1 MSNSSKVENKYALGP
16 DYALQEAIDILGPY
30 PWKRP
35 EALPIANWIIELP
48 ELVTREAI
56 RFQIGRIARF
66 YRRDL
71 DTDKESPRSKTTAKK
86 YKDIA
91 TEAAQLAK
99 LLKSLTHI
107 ERVLLIEYFPPGQDV
122 DNWSKQ
128 ICQQLPSVGFPT
140 DPDLPHGPGVQWLD
154 YLSQHA
160 DSAISQLA
168 STDRPGGISDVGGNT
183 NVNRLNHAPPSWML
197 IKMCWQLFEWA
208 PHRPPSG
215 SLEKPFH
222 SFVCYVHEWV
232 TGEAVVNSHAFE
244 TYLKQFPKPWKRHLE
259 LIEELDQLRETL
271 PLHSQ
276 EIFSA
281 VFYSWREDLS
291 NQLPDKILA
300 KGKKLVSEYR
310 TLQKLLNYGPRAA
323 IKRLLL

>member
-1 MSNSSKVENKYALGP
+1 MSNSSKEETKYALGP

-35 EALPIANWIIELP
+35 DALPIANWIIELP

-71 DTDKESPRSKTTAKK
+71 DTDKQSPRRKATAKK

-91 TEAAQLAK
+91 AKATQLAK
-99 LLKSLTHI
+99 ILKSLTHI
-107 ERVLLIEYFPPGQDV
+107 ERVMLVEYFQPGQDV
-122 DNWSKQ
+122 DTWQKQ
-128 ICQQLPSVGFPT
+128 IYQQLPSVGFPI

-154 YLSQHA
+154 YLAHHA
-160 DSAISQLA
+160 DSAISQLV
-168 STDRPGGISDVGGNT
+168 STDRPGGISDVGGQT
-183 NVNRLNHAPPSWML
+183 NINRLRRAPPSWML
-197 IKMCWQLFEWA
+197 MKMCWQLFEWA
-208 PHRPPSG
+208 PHQQPSG
-215 SLEKPFH
+215 TVDKPFH

-232 TGEAVVNSHAFE
+232 TGEPVVNTHAFE
-244 TYLKQFPKPWKRHLE
+244 NYLKRFPKPWKRHLE
-259 LIEELDQLRETL
+259 LTEELYQLRETL
-271 PLHSQ
+271 PSHSQ

-281 VFYSWREDLS
+281 VFYRRRDDLS

-300 KGKKLVSEYR
+300 KGKKLISEYSSI
-310 TLQKLLNYGPRAA
+310 QELLTYGPRAA
-323 IKRLLL
+323 IKR